1 MHMTFNFSACCLAAN
16 LGPVQSL
23 VFTKNPCGTIV
34 MLHHASSCHIIALA
48 YVVCTQ
54 ELCNLWPSTRKGKEL
69 GLRMNLPFEDKHYAM
84 HACMHA
90 IAILLV
96 LAQMLFIHLVV
107 I

>member
-1 MHMTFNFSACCLAAN
+1 M
-16 LGPVQSL
+16 
-23 VFTKNPCGTIV
+23 V

-69 GLRMNLPFEDKHYAM
+69 GSRWMNLPVEDKHYAM

-90 IAILLV
+90 IATLLV